1 MGAGWSRAVMDAIHV
16 SSNPS
21 SRAELEP
28 ACSDQ
33 LKNEHTYWQIPSFTR
48 IVNPD
53 FAGTSK
59 AVSAP

>member
-1 MGAGWSRAVMDAIHV
+1 MDAIYV